1 MIRLRR
7 LPSFAALV
15 LTAGVVVAGC
25 GNDDPGSTVEASPTV
40 ANVGNLPD
48 TSGAVASGAAAAAPA
63 VVELPGGT
71 LPPGDTEAPDTA
83 AATEPVAETEGAEP
97 TAAGSSVESSVPV
110 TAVVV
115 DPCAVEGSVP
125 ASTVSESTVPES
137 TVPESSVPEST
148 STESTLTEP
157 TLPESTLPESSAPDC
172 APATTDTGASATEV
186 STPGTEAAGTDVSGS
201 AASEA
206 ATDETATDE
215 TGGSDAAR
223 PNALA
228 SARDR
233 WEAFAADADPETF
246 AGGADTADLVDDNRV
261 LMIGDSIMASTSSRY
276 GGEACRQLEP
286 AGWAVEVNAE
296 TGRFIDFGMR
306 VLDDRL
312 DAGFDVAVVMLGNN
326 YGANPD
332 VFEDGLRDIVDELI
346 DSDPGMPIILYTVT
360 MYRPDRAEVNDIVYE
375 VAAEHD
381 NIRVIDW
388 ETETSEDPSLVG
400 GDGLHLSDSGR
411 ARMIELL
418 AEELGDA
425 PDGSTGDCLGSDFTD
440 DSATSGTGTT
450 LPGQAPY
457 TNPPQWTNP
466 PQNTRPQPTNPPQT
480 QAPQPTEPQP
490 EPTNPPATN
499 PPATNPPPT
508 NPPQTNPPPTNPT
521 DPPPPPPPPPDEG
534 GDG

>member
-71 LPPGDTEAPDTA
+71 LPPDDTEAPDTA

-97 TAAGSSVESSVPV
+97 TAAGSSVESSVPA

-137 TVPESSVPEST
+137 SVPEST
-148 STESTLTEP
+148 STESTLTES
-157 TLPESTLPESSAPDC
+157 TLPESTLTESTLPESSAPDC
-172 APATTDTGASATEV
+172 APATTDAGASATEV

-215 TGGSDAAR
+215 TGGSGAAR

-480 QAPQPTEPQP
+480 TPQTQAPQPTEPQP
-490 EPTNPPATN
+490 TTPQPTNPPEPTQ
-499 PPATNPPPT
+499 PPAPPT
-508 NPPQTNPPPTNPT
+508 QA
-521 DPPPPPPPPPDEG
+521 PPPPPPPTQAPPVGSG
-534 GDG
+534 G